1 MSAFFIRKEP
11 IMAENTK
18 ENLLKAP
25 FIYYISNPKVPELY
39 CLAVPMYVDL
49 SEHIKNYELPNWHT
63 KAPSKDLKNPVW
75 SLDVADWV
83 EADENSQGAILAKQA
98 KQIDGLLKAN
108 EDLKKDNEQKNQD
121 ISELQ
126 QTIQQSNIATGQL
139 SKQFNQFGS
148 QVTKALQEVTTAV
161 NDLRKENTNTAE
173 GSDK

>member
-1 MSAFFIRKEP
+1 
-11 IMAENTK
+11 MAENTK

-75 SLDVADWV
+75 SLDVNDWV
-83 EADENSQGAILAKQA
+83 EADESSQGAMIAKQS

-126 QTIQQSNIATGQL
+126 QTIQQSNKATGQL
-139 SKQFNQFGS
+139 SMQFNQFGS

-161 NDLRKENTNTAE
+161 NDLRKDNTKTENTNNAE

>member
-1 MSAFFIRKEP
+1 
-11 IMAENTK
+11 MAENTK

-49 SEHIKNYELPNWHT
+49 SEYIKNYELPNWHT
-63 KAPSKDLKNPVW
+63 KAPSKDLTNPVW

-98 KQIDGLLKAN
+98 KVIDGLIKAN
-108 EDLKKDNEQKNQD
+108 DELKKDNEQKNQE
-121 ISELQ
+121 IGELQ
-126 QTIQQSNIATGQL
+126 QTIQQSNKATGQL
-139 SKQFNQFGS
+139 SMQFNQFGS
-148 QVTKALQEVTTAV
+148 QVTKALQEVTSVV
-161 NDLRKENTNTAE
+161 NDLRKDNTKTENTNTAE

>member
-1 MSAFFIRKEP
+1 
-11 IMAENTK
+11 MAENTK

-63 KAPSKDLKNPVW
+63 KAPSKDLTNPIW

-83 EADENSQGAILAKQA
+83 EADENSQGVMIAKQS

-126 QTIQQSNIATGQL
+126 QTIQQSNKATGQL
-139 SKQFNQFGS
+139 SMQFNKFGT

-161 NDLRKENTNTAE
+161 NDLRKDNNKTENTNTAE